1 LLKQGN
7 GEGPALSM
15 HETVE
20 MQWPSRPAIQS
31 ESVHMGKLILLAT
44 SLVALAAT
52 AAPAFAITPASFEVT
67 GGGLTISA
75 PTGANVDLGARLAS
89 NVAGTISGSLGVV
102 TVSDLRGGA
111 TTWTASVISSAFT
124 PTAGPAVAAS
134 LVSYNAGVI
143 TPSGPVTAV
152 GGVFANLTGVVPVVT
167 GTSTGPSSATW
178 NPLILVAIAANL
190 APGIYTATVTHS
202 VA

>member
-1 LLKQGN
+1 
-7 GEGPALSM
+7 
-15 HETVE
+15 
-20 MQWPSRPAIQS
+20 
-31 ESVHMGKLILLAT
+31 MGKLLVLAT
-44 SLVALAAT
+44 TLVALAAS

-89 NVAGTISGSLGVV
+89 NIAGTISGSLGVV
-102 TVSDLRGGA
+102 SVSDLRGGA

-134 LVSYNAGVI
+134 LVSYTTGVV
-143 TPSGPVTAV
+143 TASGPVTPV
-152 GGVFANLTGVVPVVT
+152 GGVFTNLTGVVPVVT

-178 NPLILVAIAANL
+178 NPLIQVVIAANL
-190 APGIYTATVTHS
+190 PPGIYTATVTHS